1 MLTASHQEAPLFS
14 LRRIFMSA
22 DNVGTPGA
30 LENPLKKMFR
40 EGKPVIGTTLTVA
53 SPEIA
58 AQVAAL
64 GFDFLWIEM
73 EHSPITLETLRQI
86 VLVTRGLKAVPITRV
101 PVNELWTAKRVLD
114 QGSLG
119 VIFPFCSTPEL
130 ARQAVAAC
138 KYPPHGRRGS
148 GPGLAAFRWPA
159 AEGYH
164 TFADNNVLV
173 VIIVEEERAVEQ
185 VEEIAATPGVDV
197 IFVGTSDLSFSMGL
211 RGQSDHPRVQ
221 EALKRVVAA
230 AKANNKV
237 VGLPVR
243 GPDQIKKYIDQGF
256 GWFQTPTELGLLV
269 KGARE
274 LLEPLGRFA
283 EPVQKGMLY

>member
-1 MLTASHQEAPLFS
+1 MPVENA
-14 LRRIFMSA
+14 
-22 DNVGTPGA
+22 GTSGV
-30 LENPLKKMFR
+30 LENPLKIMLR
-40 EGKPVIGTTLTVA
+40 EGKAVIGSTITVA
-53 SPEIA
+53 SAETA

-73 EHSPITLETLRQI
+73 EHSPITLETLRNI
-86 VLVTRGLKAVPITRV
+86 ILATRGLKAVPITRV

-114 QGSLG
+114 AGSLG

-159 AEGYH
+159 VEGYH

-185 VEEIAATPGVDV
+185 IDAIAATPGVDV
-197 IFVGTSDLSFSMGL
+197 IFVGTSDLSFSMGY

-221 EALKRVVAA
+221 EALKKVVAA
-230 AKANNKV
+230 GKANGKFL
-237 VGLPVR
+237 GLPVKDS
-243 GPDQIKKYIDQGF
+243 DQIKKYIDQGF
-256 GWFQTPTELGLLV
+256 QWFQTATELGLMA
-269 KGARE
+269 KGARQ
-274 LLEPLGRFA
+274 LLEPLGRA
-283 EPVQKGMLY
+283 ADPLQKGLLY

>member
-1 MLTASHQEAPLFS
+1 MADESASLP
-14 LRRIFMSA
+14 
-22 DNVGTPGA
+22 T
-30 LENPLKKMFR
+30 LENPLKKLLAA
-40 EGKPVIGTTLTVA
+40 GKPVIGTTVTVA
-53 SPEIA
+53 SAETA

-73 EHSPITLETLRQI
+73 EHSPITLETLRTI
-86 VLVTRGLKAVPITRV
+86 VLATRGLRAVPITRV

-114 QGSLG
+114 AGSLG

-148 GPGLAAFRWPA
+148 GPGLASFRWPA
-159 AEGYH
+159 PEGYH

-173 VIIVEEERAVEQ
+173 IVIVEEERAVEK

-197 IFVGTSDLSFSMGL
+197 IFVGTSDLSFSMGY
-211 RGQSDHPRVQ
+211 RGQTDHPRVQ

-230 AKANNKV
+230 GRANHKFL
-237 VGLPVR
+237 GLPVKDA
-243 GPDQIKKYIDQGF
+243 DQIKKYIDWGF
-256 GWFQTPTELGLLV
+256 QWFQTATELGLMAR
-269 KGARE
+269 GARQI
-274 LLEPLGRFA
+274 LEPLGRA
-283 EPVQKGMLY
+283 GDGAQKGILY

>member
-1 MLTASHQEAPLFS
+1 MPVENA
-14 LRRIFMSA
+14 
-22 DNVGTPGA
+22 GTSGV
-30 LENPLKKMFR
+30 LENPLKIMLR
-40 EGKPVIGTTLTVA
+40 EGKAVIGSTITVA
-53 SPEIA
+53 SAETA

-73 EHSPITLETLRQI
+73 EHSPITLETLRNI
-86 VLVTRGLKAVPITRV
+86 ILATRGLKAVPITRV

-114 QGSLG
+114 AGSLG

-159 AEGYH
+159 VEGYH

-185 VEEIAATPGVDV
+185 IDAIAATPGVDV
-197 IFVGTSDLSFSMGL
+197 IFVGTSDLSFSMGY

-221 EALKRVVAA
+221 EALKKVVAA
-230 AKANNKV
+230 GKANGKFL
-237 VGLPVR
+237 GLPVKDS
-243 GPDQIKKYIDQGF
+243 DQIKKYIDQGF
-256 GWFQTPTELGLLV
+256 QWFQTATELGLMAR
-269 KGARE
+269 GARQ
-274 LLEPLGRFA
+274 LLEPLGRA
-283 EPVQKGMLY
+283 ADPLQKGLLY